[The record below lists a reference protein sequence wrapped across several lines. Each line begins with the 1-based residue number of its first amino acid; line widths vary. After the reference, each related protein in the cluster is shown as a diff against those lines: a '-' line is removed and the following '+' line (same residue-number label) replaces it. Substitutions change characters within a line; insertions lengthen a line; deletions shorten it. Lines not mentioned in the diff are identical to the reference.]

1 MPKTRTKH
9 IADFTHNPN
18 FKSEAVLSQ
27 KANRIDVGS
36 IDELAGVQKAAL
48 FLITMGSETSSS
60 VLRELNDQ
68 EVRDISLE
76 IARMENIPSDT
87 IEDIL
92 VEYNDMDETKNAI
105 AKGGEN
111 TLKDMLVEAY
121 GPDRAEEMLMQ
132 VQGDM
137 EISAFHLLQ
146 TVETGQLTNFLQNE
160 HPQTCALIISHLH
173 PRKAADLVSELAPP
187 RRDDILYRVATM
199 KKTSPEIL
207 DDIQDVIRNQLGSVF
222 GSDLS
227 STGGYDNVAEILSKT
242 SRSTERELMEAMRE
256 RDEEVATEIKNL
268 MFVFDDLEKIQGRDL
283 QRILTEVDQRDLALA
298 LKLASQQLKD
308 KIMDNVSERVAA
320 AIEEELE
327 LMGKVRIQDVDEA
340 QRRIL
345 DIAQEL
351 EQEDEIVLSTGE
363 ETLV

>member
-1 MPKTRTKH
+1 MPNTSAVH
-9 IADFTHNPN
+9 IADYDPTLQA
-18 FKSEAVLSQ
+18 EAALSQ
-27 KANRIDVGS
+27 EANQFNVDS
-36 IDELAGVQKAAL
+36 IDELTGMQKAAL
-48 FLITMGSETSSS
+48 FLITIGSEASSR

-87 IEDIL
+87 IEEVL
-92 VEYNDMDETKNAI
+92 VEYHDMDEAENAI
-105 AKGGEN
+105 AKGGES

-121 GPDRAEEMLMQ
+121 GPDRAEKMLMQ

-173 PRKAADLVSELAPP
+173 PRKAADLISELPHP

-199 KKTSPEIL
+199 GKTSPEIL
-207 DDIQDVIRNQLGSVF
+207 DDIQDVIRKQLGSVF

-227 STGGYDNVAEILSKT
+227 STGGCDNVAEILSKT
-242 SRSTERELMEAMRE
+242 SRSTERELMEAMRK

-298 LKLASQQLKD
+298 LKMASQHLKD
-308 KIMDNVSERVAA
+308 KIMENVSERVSD